1 MAGDDSTRLMCE
13 NYFLLEKLFLRMAM
27 DFHIVVLDE
36 HLSQYP
42 KIDWIDWK
50 DHLSKKM
57 MSQGDHWS
65 RATLQGVNILDCLKK
80 NKELPQK
87 K

>member
-1 MAGDDSTRLMCE
+1 
-13 NYFLLEKLFLRMAM
+13 M

-36 HLSQYP
+36 YLSQYP
-42 KIDWIDWK
+42 KIEWVDWK

-65 RATLQGVNILDCLKK
+65 KATLKGLNIWDCLEK
-80 NKELPQK
+80 NNINSSPLVAWKPTKDTLYQVSLPDQTRPK
-87 K
+87 D